1 MPRRWESV
9 VAAAALAA
17 SCLGL
22 VAELAYFFEFGRY
35 NIDEGMHLN
44 AGRLIFSDGLLP
56 YRDFPFSQGPGGPYF
71 YGLLGQLFEPTLWV
85 GRLGSLAA
93 GLVCFGAML
102 AFAWR
107 SAGVTAALGVA
118 LLLTLELP
126 SLWLFTQI
134 RTEAGSMALATLA
147 ALAFLGR
154 RDTVLRAALP
164 AVLLVG
170 ATAFRLTYVVA
181 LLAVVAI
188 TAFELRARPRRLAGV
203 LVIVGATG
211 LLAALPMLAFPD
223 PSFFHLFVSQNT
235 RAERLGW
242 PVFPPSAR
250 FWFFTR
256 PETGYHAV
264 LLLLPLPLLR
274 IVLDRRPGGDPER
287 ARALVVLLAAAA
299 LVYGPQLWFTLGFFQ
314 YFENAA
320 LLAILAIG
328 IALAAFLQPT
338 SALRTRTHGRGR
350 APRMDRRR
358 VPDRR
363 PAGPAARRDRPRA
376 SRRLRDADVRD
387 PPRGRERLPCDAG
400 PRVLLLLVLP
410 RDAGER
416 GGAPRGAEPRRAAR
430 TIELAPAR
438 ARGPHAGGRRS
449 HPRIAHGT
457 QATAAPGHGSLSTLE
472 DAAAADRSASHL
484 LERRLRLRARGRPT
498 PGVTGSQAMPAR
510 ASFHS
515 RYPQRLRRAKR
526 MG

>member
-1 MPRRWESV
+1 MGRSWQSRLAWL
-9 VAAAALAA
+9 ALAL
-17 SCLGL
+17 SGLGL

-211 LLAALPMLAFPD
+211 LLAALPMLAFAD
-223 PSFFHLFVSQNT
+223 PSFFHLYVSQNT

-338 SALRTRTHGRGR
+338 SALRTRVRVLAWVTLAWLAGARTVEDALPVWTDAESPTVDRLAPLREEIVRALPGGCEMLTFETHLAVESGC
-350 APRMDRRR
+350 R
-358 VPDRR
+358 VTPGLEYSYFSFF
-363 PAGPAARRDRPRA
+363 PAMPESEAARRGV
-376 SRRLRDADVRD
+376 LNRDALLARLSSHPPELVALTREGADRILGSPTGPK
-387 PPRGRERLPCDAG
+387 PPRLPGMDRYRHWRTLRLPIG
-400 PRVLLLLVLP
+400 PLHTFWNDVFVY
-410 RDAGER
+410 
-416 GGAPRGAEPRRAAR
+416 AR
-430 TIELAPAR
+430 
-438 ARGPHAGGRRS
+438 
-449 HPRIAHGT
+449 
-457 QATAAPGHGSLSTLE
+457 E
-472 DAAAADRSASHL
+472 DVP
-484 LERRLRLRARGRPT
+484 LRE
-498 PGVTGSQAMPAR
+498 
-510 ASFHS
+510 
-515 RYPQRLRRAKR
+515 
-526 MG
+526 